1 MEELVSYYEQH
12 QYISQCEKEGMMR
25 EWTLF
30 RQKLLK
36 LKGVHDQSDAKSSS
50 ADLYGETLREKDDEL
65 ENIDILIK
73 LMMTISPSTA
83 ACERGFSS
91 MNREEIKS
99 RCNLAQQ
106 TLEDMMHINIDG
118 PSLKDY
124 NPLTPLQT
132 WLNEGKGAP
141 HLNHTTGYKKKPK
154 NKDLAQLE
162 PVVARL
168 LSQLLKTVRMIR
180 TSCPWKSLKVQY

>member
-1 MEELVSYYEQH
+1 
-12 QYISQCEKEGMMR
+12 MMR
-25 EWTLF
+25 EWPLF

-83 ACERGFSS
+83 ACERDFSS
-91 MNREEIKS
+91 MNREKIKS

-106 TLEDMMHINIDG
+106 ALEDIMRINIDG
-118 PSLKDY
+118 PSLEDY

-132 WLNEGKGAP
+132 WLNEGKGVR

-154 NKDLAQLE
+154 NKDSTQLE
-162 PVVARL
+162 PVCQIAL
-168 LSQLLKTVRMIR
+168 PIIEDSQNDQNILPMEELESAVLNNH
-180 TSCPWKSLKVQY
+180 CLASLVELNSD